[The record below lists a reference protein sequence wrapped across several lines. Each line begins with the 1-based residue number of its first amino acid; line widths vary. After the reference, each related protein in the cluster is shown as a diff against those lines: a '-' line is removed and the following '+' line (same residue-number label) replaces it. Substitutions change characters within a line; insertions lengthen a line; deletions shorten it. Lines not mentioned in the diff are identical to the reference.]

1 MGKLISHL
9 ENPSNFN
16 MKFSGFSESTMP
28 EFQRPTTY
36 LGKLEF
42 AQRVIKA
49 ATFRTDQRQ
58 AVRELCEAMTEIV
71 LALIEREQGH
81 ATPAEGAGPH

>member
-1 MGKLISHL
+1 
-9 ENPSNFN
+9 
-16 MKFSGFSESTMP
+16 MP

-42 AQRVIKA
+42 AQRVVKA

-58 AVRELCEAMTEIV
+58 AVRELCEGLTELIA
-71 LALIEREQGH
+71 ALIEREQGH
-81 ATPAEGAGPH
+81 STTAPAQGPSTQTHSP

>member
-1 MGKLISHL
+1 
-9 ENPSNFN
+9 
-16 MKFSGFSESTMP
+16 MP

-36 LGKLEF
+36 IGKLEF

-58 AVRELCEAMTEIV
+58 AVRELCEAMREIV

-81 ATPAEGAGPH
+81 STPAEGTGLH